1 MAKVVV
7 LGGGFAG
14 LEAAI
19 FLRKR
24 GIATT
29 LIAER
34 DFLWIYPISI
44 WIPTGGIAPEKVK
57 MSLAELAKK
66 HGFELIIDPVKALD
80 PARQV
85 VALADSEV
93 SYDYL
98 ILAMGQAKMK
108 PPGVEHTLSI
118 CGAPDQAML
127 IRDRL
132 QELVK
137 QGGGKVAF
145 GFGGNP
151 KDKSAVRGGPVF
163 EVLFNVDHWLKKK
176 KIRDRFDLHFF
187 APMEK
192 PGEKMGPK
200 ALDAMEGFYKRAQ
213 VTVHTGTKIRK
224 FTEQGVELVDDTTL
238 LADLVLF
245 TPAGAGHPL
254 VKDCGLSLNEAGFVE
269 VDAQCRAKGQE
280 RIWAAGDIAALE
292 GPSWG
297 AKQGH
302 VAEVMARIAAE
313 DIALAMEHGGHHRA
327 LDDYRKHIEIL
338 CLMDAGNGG
347 AMVHRTEKKAS
358 LIPLPFIGH
367 WMKVGWG
374 FYWKWSKMGRI
385 PRLPGM

>member
-1 MAKVVV
+1 MAKAVV

-19 FLRKR
+19 FLRKQ

-29 LIAER
+29 LIADR
-34 DFLWIYPISI
+34 DYLWIYPISI
-44 WIPTGGIAPEKVK
+44 WIPTAGIEPEKVQ
-57 MSLAELAKK
+57 MPLRDLAKR
-66 HGFELIIDPVKALD
+66 HGFDLVIDSVGTLD
-80 PARQV
+80 PERQV
-85 VALADSEV
+85 VILSQTEIV
-93 SYDYL
+93 YDYL

-118 CGAPDQAML
+118 CGAPEQATL
-127 IRDRL
+127 IRQRL
-132 QELVK
+132 QALVE

-163 EVLFNVDHWLKKK
+163 EVLFNVDHWLKKQ
-176 KIRDRFDLHFF
+176 KIRASFDLHFF
-187 APMEK
+187 APMDK

-200 ALDAMEGFYKRAQ
+200 ALKAMDGFYKRAK

-224 FTEQGVELVDDTTL
+224 FTEQGVVFVDESTL
-238 LADLVLF
+238 HADLVLF
-245 TPAGAGHPL
+245 TPAGCGHPV
-254 VKDCGLSLNEAGFVE
+254 VKDCGLPLNDAGFVK
-269 VDAQCRAKGQE
+269 VDQQCRVQGQQ
-280 RIWAAGDIAALE
+280 RIWAAGDIAALD
-292 GPSWG
+292 GPAWG

-313 DIALAMEHGGHHRA
+313 DIGLAIEHGGEQRA
-327 LDDYRKHIEIL
+327 ADDYTKHIEIL
-338 CLMDAGNGG
+338 CLMDAGSGG
-347 AMVHRTEKKAS
+347 AMVHRTDKKAS
-358 LIPLPFIGH
+358 LMPLPVIGH